1 MKEIDHEQRAPH
13 AEFPP
18 SSLPAMAKCPCYRSS
33 DTVGA
38 AAIRGTKLHEKLEA
52 LLGNGDLR
60 KLLKTMPPDD
70 A

>member
-1 MKEIDHEQRAPH
+1 
-13 AEFPP
+13 
-18 SSLPAMAKCPCYRSS
+18 MAKCPCYRSS
-33 DTVGA
+33 NTVGA